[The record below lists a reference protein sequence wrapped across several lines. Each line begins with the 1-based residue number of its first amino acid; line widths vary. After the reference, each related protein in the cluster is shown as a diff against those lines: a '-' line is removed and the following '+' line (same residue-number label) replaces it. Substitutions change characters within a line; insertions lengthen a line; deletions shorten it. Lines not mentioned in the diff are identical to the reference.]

1 LLCPIGGASTDAAGR
16 VIIGV
21 VGAAIV
27 IVIVIAIAAAAAA
40 AAWRA
45 RRARDSRRE
54 RAIDDF
60 MGESEFPEERGNPF
74 SSVARFS
81 SASRA
86 SARSLPCADIIGT
99 RLSERAGRDSERD
112 DIRVHIAPPK
122 YRLYVSPSPLPER
135 SLILT
140 FGLYQ

>member
-27 IVIVIAIAAAAAA
+27 IVIVIVIAA

-99 RLSERAGRDSERD
+99 RLSERAGRDSERG

-122 YRLYVSPSPLPER
+122 YRLYVSSSSPPPCQ
-135 SLILT
+135 SDH
-140 FGLYQ
+140 